1 MKQSTA
7 ISVIKLSSI
16 LGIAAVALTVLSTL
30 LTKNVTWWIT
40 IRSPLYQV
48 ALLIVAFW
56 GWTPEDRD
64 RFPLLIVGV
73 IRLLV
78 TTGIGFASLL
88 AMFNGVSLI
97 QVGSLLQT
105 AAAALY
111 VVGLALWGKART
123 EDAEGQGE

>member
-1 MKQSTA
+1 MKHPSA
-7 ISVIKLSSI
+7 ITIIKASSLI
-16 LGIAAVALTVLSTL
+16 GIAAVALTVLSTL

-78 TTGIGFASLL
+78 TTGIGFVSLL

-105 AAAALY
+105 AAAALF
-111 VVGLALWGKART
+111 VVGVVMYGKEKRDR
-123 EDAEGQGE
+123 E

>member
-1 MKQSTA
+1 MKHPSA
-7 ISVIKLSSI
+7 ITIMKASSLI
-16 LGIAAVALTVLSTL
+16 AIAAVALTVLSTL

-40 IRSPLYQV
+40 IRSPLYQI

-78 TTGIGFASLL
+78 TVGIGLASLL
-88 AMFNGVSLI
+88 AMAMFNGVSLI

-105 AAAALY
+105 AAAILFL
-111 VVGLALWGKART
+111 VGIIMYGKENPKR
-123 EDAEGQGE
+123 D

>member
-1 MKQSTA
+1 MKQPSA
-7 ISVIKLSSI
+7 ITVIKASSLI
-16 LGIAAVALTVLSTL
+16 GIAAVALTVLSTL

-105 AAAALY
+105 AAAALF
-111 VVGLALWGKART
+111 VVGVVMYGKEKRDR
-123 EDAEGQGE
+123 E

>member
-1 MKQSTA
+1 MKRPSA
-7 ISVIKLSSI
+7 ITIMKASSLI
-16 LGIAAVALTVLSTL
+16 GIAAVALTVLSTL

-64 RFPLLIVGV
+64 RFALLIVGV

-78 TTGIGFASLL
+78 TAGIGLASLL
-88 AMFNGVSLI
+88 AMAMFNGVSLI

-105 AAAALY
+105 AAAALF
-111 VVGLALWGKART
+111 VVGVVMYGKEKRDR
-123 EDAEGQGE
+123 E

>member
-1 MKQSTA
+1 MKHPSA
-7 ISVIKLSSI
+7 ITIIKASSLI
-16 LGIAAVALTVLSTL
+16 AIAAVALTVLSTL

-40 IRSPLYQV
+40 IRSPLYQI

-78 TTGIGFASLL
+78 TAGIGLASLL

-105 AAAALY
+105 AAAALF
-111 VVGLALWGKART
+111 VVGVIMYGKEKRDR
-123 EDAEGQGE
+123 E

>member
-1 MKQSTA
+1 MKQPSA
-7 ISVIKLSSI
+7 ITVIKASSLI
-16 LGIAAVALTVLSTL
+16 GIAAVALTVLSTL

-105 AAAALY
+105 AAAALF
-111 VVGLALWGKART
+111 VVGVILYGKEKR
-123 EDAEGQGE
+123 ERE

>member
-1 MKQSTA
+1 MKQPSA
-7 ISVIKLSSI
+7 ITVIKASSLI
-16 LGIAAVALTVLSTL
+16 GIAAVALTVLSTL

-78 TTGIGFASLL
+78 TTSIGFASLL
-88 AMFNGVSLI
+88 TMFNGVSLI

-105 AAAALY
+105 AAAALFVIGVIMY
-111 VVGLALWGKART
+111 GKEKR
-123 EDAEGQGE
+123 ERE

>member
-1 MKQSTA
+1 MKQPSA
-7 ISVIKLSSI
+7 ITVIKASSLI
-16 LGIAAVALTVLSTL
+16 GIAAVALTVLSTL

-78 TTGIGFASLL
+78 TAGIGFASLL
-88 AMFNGVSLI
+88 AMFSGVSLI
-97 QVGSLLQT
+97 QVGSIFQ
-105 AAAALY
+105 AAAAVLFL
-111 VVGLALWGKART
+111 VGIVMYGKENPKR
-123 EDAEGQGE
+123 E

>member
-1 MKQSTA
+1 MKHPSA
-7 ISVIKLSSI
+7 ITIIKASSLI
-16 LGIAAVALTVLSTL
+16 GIAAVALTVLSTL

-105 AAAALY
+105 AAAALF
-111 VVGLALWGKART
+111 VVGVVMYGKEKNT
-123 EDAEGQGE
+123 

>member
-1 MKQSTA
+1 MKHPSA
-7 ISVIKLSSI
+7 ITIIKASSLI
-16 LGIAAVALTVLSTL
+16 GIAAVALTVLSTL

-64 RFPLLIVGV
+64 RFALLIAGI

-78 TTGIGFASLL
+78 TAGIGLASLL

-97 QVGSLLQT
+97 QVGSLLQL
-105 AAAALY
+105 AAAALFVIGVIMY
-111 VVGLALWGKART
+111 GKEKR
-123 EDAEGQGE
+123 ERE

>member
-1 MKQSTA
+1 MKQPSA
-7 ISVIKLSSI
+7 ITVIKASSLI
-16 LGIAAVALTVLSTL
+16 GIAAVALTVLSTL

-105 AAAALY
+105 AAAALFVAG
-111 VVGLALWGKART
+111 VVMYGKEKRDR
-123 EDAEGQGE
+123 E

>member
-1 MKQSTA
+1 MKQPSSIT
-7 ISVIKLSSI
+7 VIKASCLI
-16 LGIAAVALTVLSTL
+16 GIAAVALTVLSTL

-40 IRSPLYQV
+40 IGSPLYQI

-64 RFPLLIVGV
+64 RFALLIVGI

-88 AMFNGVSLI
+88 SMFNGVSLI

-105 AAAALY
+105 AAAILFL
-111 VVGLALWGKART
+111 VGIIMYGKENPKR
-123 EDAEGQGE
+123 D

>member
-1 MKQSTA
+1 MKRPSA
-7 ISVIKLSSI
+7 ITIMKASSLI
-16 LGIAAVALTVLSTL
+16 GIAAVALTVLSTL

-78 TTGIGFASLL
+78 TAGIGFASLL

-105 AAAALY
+105 AAAALF
-111 VVGLALWGKART
+111 VVGVVMYGKEKRDR
-123 EDAEGQGE
+123 E

>member
-1 MKQSTA
+1 MKHPSA
-7 ISVIKLSSI
+7 ITIIKASSLI
-16 LGIAAVALTVLSTL
+16 AIAAVALTVLSTL

-40 IRSPLYQV
+40 IRSPLYQI

-64 RFPLLIVGV
+64 RFALLIAGI

-78 TTGIGFASLL
+78 TAGIGLASLL

-105 AAAALY
+105 AAAALF
-111 VVGLALWGKART
+111 VVGVVMYGKEKRDR
-123 EDAEGQGE
+123 E

>member
-1 MKQSTA
+1 MKRPSA
-7 ISVIKLSSI
+7 ITIIKASSLI
-16 LGIAAVALTVLSTL
+16 AIAAVALTVLSTL

-40 IRSPLYQV
+40 IRSPRYQV

-78 TTGIGFASLL
+78 TVGIGLASLL

-105 AAAALY
+105 AAAALF
-111 VVGLALWGKART
+111 VVGVVMYGKEKRDR
-123 EDAEGQGE
+123 E

>member
-7 ISVIKLSSI
+7 VSVIKISSI
-16 LGIAAVALTVLSTL
+16 ASIAAVAITVLGAIL
-30 LTKNVTWWIT
+30 GKNVTWWIT
-40 IRSPLYQV
+40 IRSPLYQI
-48 ALLIVAFW
+48 ALLILAFW

-105 AAAALY
+105 AAAALF
-111 VVGLALWGKART
+111 VVGVILYGKEKR
-123 EDAEGQGE
+123 ERE

>member
-7 ISVIKLSSI
+7 VSVIKISSI
-16 LGIAAVALTVLSTL
+16 VSIAAVALTVLSTL

-64 RFPLLIVGV
+64 RLALLIVGI
-73 IRLLV
+73 IRLV
-78 TTGIGFASLL
+78 ATAGMGFSALL
-88 AMFNGVSLI
+88 AMFREASFI
-97 QVGSLLQT
+97 QVGSLLQP
-105 AAAALY
+105 AAAALF
-111 VVGLALWGKART
+111 VVGVILYGKEKR
-123 EDAEGQGE
+123 ERE

>member
-1 MKQSTA
+1 MKQPSA
-7 ISVIKLSSI
+7 ITVIKASSLI
-16 LGIAAVALTVLSTL
+16 GIAAVALTVLSTL

-105 AAAALY
+105 AAAALF
-111 VVGLALWGKART
+111 VVGVILYGKEKWER
-123 EDAEGQGE
+123 E

>member
-1 MKQSTA
+1 MKQPSA
-7 ISVIKLSSI
+7 ITVIKASSLI
-16 LGIAAVALTVLSTL
+16 GFAAVALTVLSTL

-105 AAAALY
+105 AAAALF
-111 VVGLALWGKART
+111 VVGVIMYGKEKR
-123 EDAEGQGE
+123 ERE

>member
-1 MKQSTA
+1 MKQPPA
-7 ISVIKLSSI
+7 ITVIKASSLI
-16 LGIAAVALTVLSTL
+16 GIAAVALTVLSTL

-40 IRSPLYQV
+40 IGSPLYQV

-97 QVGSLLQT
+97 QVGSLLQS
-105 AAAALY
+105 AAAALF
-111 VVGLALWGKART
+111 VVGVVMYGKEKKT
-123 EDAEGQGE
+123 L